1 MSRRGSRGFT
11 MVELAVALAI
21 VVILMALLIPRYLAL
36 VRHTRAT
43 QAMADLFAV
52 RAAGYIYY
60 AETGNWPAESATGVV
75 PQELIHYLPKAF
87 EFRNQ
92 DYQLDWEN
100 WRLPD
105 GSARS
110 PRTGILIGVSVV
122 SKDAAFL
129 RDIQKV
135 ISSAS
140 FRRISK
146 RKSTLEILGLS
157 GQI

>member
-1 MSRRGSRGFT
+1 MGRRGSHGFT
-11 MVELAVALAI
+11 MLEVVVALAV
-21 VVILMALLIPRYLAL
+21 VVILLALLIPRYVAL
-36 VRHTRAT
+36 VRQTHAT

-60 AETGNWPAESATGVV
+60 AETGTWPPECATGVM
-75 PQELIHYLPKAF
+75 PKELVHYLPNAF
-87 EFRNQ
+87 VFRNRN
-92 DYQLDWEN
+92 YQLDWEN
-100 WRLPD
+100 WRRPD

-122 SKDAAFL
+122 SKDAKLL
-129 RDIQKV
+129 RDVQKV
-135 ISSAS
+135 ISNQS

-157 GQI
+157 GRI

>member
-1 MSRRGSRGFT
+1 MGRRGSRGFT
-11 MVELAVALAI
+11 MLEVVVALAV
-21 VVILMALLIPRYLAL
+21 VVILLALLIPRYVAL
-36 VRHTRAT
+36 VRQTRAT

-60 AETGNWPAESATGVV
+60 AETGTWPAECASGVI
-75 PQELIHYLPKAF
+75 PKELVHYLPKGF
-87 EFRNQ
+87 VFRNK
-92 DYQLDWEN
+92 DYDLDWEN
-100 WRLPD
+100 WRRPD

-110 PRTGILIGVSVV
+110 PRTGVLIGVSVV
-122 SKDAAFL
+122 SKDVKLL
-129 RDIQKV
+129 RDVSHLIANQ
-135 ISSAS
+135 S

>member
-1 MSRRGSRGFT
+1 MSRRSSRGFT
-11 MVELAVALAI
+11 ALELVVALSI
-21 VVILMALLIPRYLAL
+21 LVILLALLIPRYIAL

-60 AETGNWPAESATGVV
+60 AETGNWPAECATGVV
-75 PQELIHYLPKAF
+75 PQELAHYLPTTF
-87 EFRNQ
+87 EFRNK
-92 DYQLDWEN
+92 DYELDWEN
-100 WRLPD
+100 WRRPD

-122 SKDAAFL
+122 SKDAGLL
-129 RDIQKV
+129 RDVSKV
-135 ISSAS
+135 IANQS

-146 RKSTLEILGLS
+146 RKSTLEILGIS
-157 GQI
+157 GKI

>member
-1 MSRRGSRGFT
+1 MSRRGSRGVT
-11 MVELAVALAI
+11 MLELVVVLAMF
-21 VVILMALLIPRYLAL
+21 VILLALLIPRYLAL

-60 AETGNWPAESATGVV
+60 AETGTWPADAATGVI
-75 PQELIHYLPKAF
+75 PKELVHYLPKAF
-87 EFRNQ
+87 EFGNQ

-122 SKDAAFL
+122 SRDAGFL
-129 RDIQKV
+129 RDVQKV
-135 ISSAS
+135 ISSQS

>member
-11 MVELAVALAI
+11 ALELVVALSI
-21 VVILMALLIPRYLAL
+21 LVILLALLIPRYIDL

-60 AETGNWPAESATGVV
+60 AETATWPAECATGVV
-75 PQELIHYLPKAF
+75 PQELAHYLPKAF
-87 EFRNQ
+87 EFRNK

-100 WRLPD
+100 WRRAD

-122 SKDAAFL
+122 SKDAGLL
-129 RDIQKV
+129 RDVSKV
-135 ISSAS
+135 IANPS
-140 FRRISK
+140 FRRISN
-146 RKSTLEILGLS
+146 RKSTLEILGIS
-157 GQI
+157 GKI

>member
-1 MSRRGSRGFT
+1 MTRRGSRGFT
-11 MVELAVALAI
+11 TIELVVALA
-21 VVILMALLIPRYLAL
+21 VFVILLALLVPKYIAL
-36 VRHTRAT
+36 VRHTKAT

-60 AETGNWPAESATGVV
+60 AETGNWPAESATGVI
-75 PQELIHYLPKAF
+75 PRELIHYLPKAF
-87 EFRNQ
+87 DFRNK

-100 WRLPD
+100 WRRPD
-105 GSARS
+105 GSPRS

-122 SKDAAFL
+122 SRDVSLL
-129 RDIQKV
+129 RDVQKV
-135 ISSAS
+135 LSGQS